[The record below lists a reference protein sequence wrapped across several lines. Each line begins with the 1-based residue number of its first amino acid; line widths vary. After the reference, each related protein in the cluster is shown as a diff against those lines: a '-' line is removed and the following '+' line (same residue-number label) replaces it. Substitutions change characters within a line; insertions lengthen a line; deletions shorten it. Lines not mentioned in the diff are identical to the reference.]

1 VAGRPG
7 GRRIAAVALTAPL
20 AFAGLLAACLP
31 APAASA
37 GAAAELTVF
46 AAASLRDPVQA
57 VATAYEAATSVRLI
71 VATDSS
77 TTLRVQVEQGAHADV
92 FLSADVANPVSLAA
106 SGLADGEVVMFAGN
120 ELAIVV
126 PAGNPARLAS
136 PADLGLSGVE
146 IVAAGDGVPITAY
159 ATTLLG
165 RLAALPGYPRDLLT
179 AYASNVVTRED
190 NVRAVLA
197 KIELGE
203 GDAAIVYAT
212 DATGSEA
219 VDTVAIP
226 VAANVTA
233 TYAGCVLAG
242 AADRAAAHAFLEWLA
257 GPGGQ
262 VVLAS
267 FGFVGPP

>member
-1 VAGRPG
+1 MAGRPG
-7 GRRIAAVALTAPL
+7 GRRIAAVALTTPFVL
-20 AFAGLLAACLP
+20 TGLLAACLP
-31 APAASA
+31 APTASA
-37 GAAAELTVF
+37 GAATELTVF
-46 AAASLRDPVQA
+46 AAASLRDPVVA
-57 VATAYEAATSVRLI
+57 VAAAYEAESAVRLV

-92 FLSADVANPVSLAA
+92 FLSADTANPASLAA
-106 SGLADGEVVMFAGN
+106 SGLVDGAVVAFAGN
-120 ELAIVV
+120 RLAIVV
-126 PAGNPARLAS
+126 PAGNPARIAS
-136 PADLGLSGVE
+136 PADLGRPGVE

-165 RLAALPGYPRDLLT
+165 RLADLPGYSRDLPT

-190 NVRAVLA
+190 NVRAVMA

-212 DATGSEA
+212 DAAGSEA
-219 VDTVAIP
+219 VEAIPIP

-233 TYAGCVLAG
+233 RYAGCVLAG
-242 AADRAAAHAFLEWLA
+242 VADRAAAHAFLAWLA

-262 VVLAS
+262 GVLAS
-267 FGFVGPP
+267 FGFVDAP